1 MRVSSYTIRD
11 PPYVTRSGHTPV
23 AQFTM
28 ELKLSDFRAAGADW
42 FVYEMKLAG
51 NDLAEVAKTGVLTYD
66 KDAQDIWVARASEL
80 GALIAKATGL

>member
-1 MRVSSYTIRD
+1 MSSYTLRD
-11 PPYVTRSGHTPV
+11 PLYVTRSGHTPV

-28 ELKLSDFRAAGADW
+28 ELNLSDFRAAGADW

-51 NDLAEVAKTGVLTYD
+51 NDLAVVAETGVITYD

-80 GALIAKATGL
+80 GALIAEAKGL

>member
-1 MRVSSYTIRD
+1 MSSYTLRD
-11 PPYVTRSGHTPV
+11 PLYVTRSGHTPV

-28 ELKLSDFRAAGADW
+28 ELKLADFRAAGADW

-51 NDLAEVAKTGVLTYD
+51 NDLAKAAKTGVITYD
-66 KDAQDIWVARASEL
+66 KDAQDIWVARGSKL